1 MNIMPRKF
9 YLDDIFDE
17 MMLPKKEQHMKCDI
31 YEKDGNYHIEMDVPG
46 FDKKDISIEANDG
59 YLTITAEKNS
69 EDEEKNENKN
79 YIRRERVYGKVERSF
94 YLGDLDQDK
103 IDAEF
108 KNGILNIVVPKKEE
122 TSNKK
127 RIEIK

>member
-1 MNIMPRKF
+1 MDIMPRKF

-31 YEKDGNYHIEMDVPG
+31 YEKDGNYYIEMDVPG

>member
-1 MNIMPRKF
+1 MTKEEF
-9 YLDDIFDE
+9 LKLDEETQRGIITDLAE
-17 MMLPKKEQHMKCDI
+17 LWAKNTKHKEKRSAFICL
-31 YEKDGNYHIEMDVPG
+31 
-46 FDKKDISIEANDG
+46 A
-59 YLTITAEKNS
+59 NS